1 MAPVETP
8 NKAALLASKVTELK
22 VDMPPSSAGFREQGR
37 ARQLP
42 DGPLPGRPDLL
53 DPPSYAKQGPHPLLQ
68 PALCSQN
75 SLLVSGSKGELVNCL
90 MAHFQAI
97 QTSST
102 PQPTPSKDLTLSSNP
117 PGPSTSAGDAP
128 LASTPAVPP
137 ATSVAKPL
145 EPVTNTTNNTNNNTH
160 PAQVAASL
168 TEGEKEKTA
177 EAEREKRRQRAA
189 RFGLE
194 DLGANP
200 PTTTTM
206 AAAAPD
212 ELKKQLRAKRF
223 GIPLLVALNKPL
235 ADGKQAASIARTWRG
250 GGDDG
255 NNHLFQPMASS
266 LSPHPHQPIQR
277 ALVRSINMAARWIFK
292 DWLIE
297 MVVTITIHHYP
308 PPPTQLPRMHIIW
321 F

>member
-22 VDMPPSSAGFREQGR
+22 APC
-37 ARQLP
+37 L
-42 DGPLPGRPDLL
+42 
-53 DPPSYAKQGPHPLLQ
+53 
-68 PALCSQN
+68 QN
-75 SLLVSGSKGELVNCL
+75 SLPVSGNKGELVNRL
-90 MAHFQAI
+90 MAHFQAV

-128 LASTPAVPP
+128 PASAPAVPP

-145 EPVTNTTNNTNNNTH
+145 EPVTNTTNNTNNNNNNTH
-160 PAQVAASL
+160 SAQVAASSM
-168 TEGEKEKTA
+168 EGEKEKTA

-194 DLGANP
+194 DPGANPPP
-200 PTTTTM
+200 PTTTTTV
-206 AAAAPD
+206 AVAAAPD

-223 GIPLLVALNKPL
+223 GIPLPVALDKPL
-235 ADGKQAASIARTWRG
+235 ADGKQATSIARTWRG

-255 NNHLFQPMASS
+255 DDLLFQPMAST

-277 ALVRSINMAARWIFK
+277 ALVRSIDTSVLEPNHLSWV
-292 DWLIE
+292 D
-297 MVVTITIHHYP
+297 
-308 PPPTQLPRMHIIW
+308 LPSDPDLN
-321 F
+321 

>member
-1 MAPVETP
+1 
-8 NKAALLASKVTELK
+8 
-22 VDMPPSSAGFREQGR
+22 
-37 ARQLP
+37 
-42 DGPLPGRPDLL
+42 
-53 DPPSYAKQGPHPLLQ
+53 
-68 PALCSQN
+68 
-75 SLLVSGSKGELVNCL
+75 
-90 MAHFQAI
+90 MAHFQAV

-128 LASTPAVPP
+128 PASTPAVPP

-145 EPVTNTTNNTNNNTH
+145 EPVTNTTNNTH
-160 PAQVAASL
+160 PAQVAASS

-177 EAEREKRRQRAA
+177 EAERKKRRQRAA

-194 DLGANP
+194 DPGANP
-200 PTTTTM
+200 PTTTTV

-223 GIPLLVALNKPL
+223 GIPLPVALDKPL
-235 ADGKQAASIARTWRG
+235 ADGKQATSIARTWRG

-255 NNHLFQPMASS
+255 DDLLFQPMAST

-277 ALVRSINMAARWIFK
+277 ALVRSIDTSVLEPNHLSWV
-292 DWLIE
+292 D
-297 MVVTITIHHYP
+297 
-308 PPPTQLPRMHIIW
+308 LPSDPDLN
-321 F
+321 